1 VRVQED
7 LRLTRDGSIATL
19 VLNRPEKRNA
29 ITIEMW
35 QALPRILG
43 DLETGDD
50 ARVVVIRGAGTEA
63 FASGADIS
71 EFERFRGTVAAAR
84 AYSATV
90 EAAER
95 ALADFP
101 RPTIAMIHG
110 HCIGGGLELAL
121 ACDFRMSSRIARFGI
136 AAARLGIVYSLPA
149 TRRLAGIV
157 GPSHARDIL
166 LSARLIEA
174 EEAHRM
180 GLVNVVCE
188 PEALENVTYAY
199 ARLLAQQAPLSQ
211 RGAKLMLQ
219 YMIGEGGVTESDLA
233 AVVEQAYESRD
244 YREGVQAFLEKRLP
258 RFTGR

>member
-1 VRVQED
+1 
-7 LRLTRDGSIATL
+7 
-19 VLNRPEKRNA
+19 
-29 ITIEMW
+29 
-35 QALPRILG
+35 
-43 DLETGDD
+43 
-50 ARVVVIRGAGTEA
+50 
-63 FASGADIS
+63 
-71 EFERFRGTVAAAR
+71 
-84 AYSATV
+84 
-90 EAAER
+90 
-95 ALADFP
+95 
-101 RPTIAMIHG
+101 
-110 HCIGGGLELAL
+110 
-121 ACDFRMSSRIARFGI
+121 
-136 AAARLGIVYSLPA
+136 LGIVYSLPA